1 MGIIMT
7 CHISWVGGRAY
18 DNVKDLAAAKALVLE
33 IFPHA
38 VFSCL
43 ENCTRAYHSNE
54 DAVNDCEFGA
64 LAIAAIYESDR
75 S

>member
-1 MGIIMT
+1 MP

-38 VFSCL
+38 VFSHL
-43 ENCTRAYHSNE
+43 ESCTRAYHSRE
-54 DAVNDCEFGA
+54 DAVNDCELGS
-64 LAIAAIYESDR
+64 LAIATIYEVDKS
-75 S
+75 